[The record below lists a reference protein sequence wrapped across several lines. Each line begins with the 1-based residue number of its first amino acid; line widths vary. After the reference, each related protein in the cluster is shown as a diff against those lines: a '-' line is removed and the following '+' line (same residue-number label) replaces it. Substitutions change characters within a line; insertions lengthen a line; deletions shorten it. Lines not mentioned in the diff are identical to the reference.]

1 MDRVVRLG
9 CLACRKLFGISDTPA
24 EIHHV
29 RENRRKRNHKEVLP
43 LCPLHHRSGSMT
55 IHFHKRALL
64 QEMGVSSEQ
73 ELLEEVEQL
82 LSYH

>member
-1 MDRVVRLG
+1 
-9 CLACRKLFGISDTPA
+9 
-24 EIHHV
+24 
-29 RENRRKRNHKEVLP
+29 
-43 LCPLHHRSGSMT
+43 MT